1 MPSALLSTRIA
12 DGCELAGLV
21 LHIESRPETILPSG
35 RPSSDRTTIDQE
47 LHLVVGA
54 VDLDGQRRP
63 GRDIPRPAGDAIEPG
78 PLARLESATPARGTF
93 YGHVRFPT

>member
-1 MPSALLSTRIA
+1 MPSAFLSIGIA
-12 DGCELAGLV
+12 DGCEFAGLV
-21 LHIESRPETILPSG
+21 LHIESCPETILPSS
-35 RPSSDRTTIDQE
+35 RPSSDRTTVDQE

-63 GRDIPRPAGDAIEPG
+63 GRDVPCPAGDAIEPG

-93 YGHVRFPT
+93 YGDVRFLT